1 MNGFNAPMAPRSLK
15 FGDATEK
22 MIAWMDQMKKI
33 AMLSPYV
40 NVMKILNLC
49 ARIHMFAF
57 PSIGHVMKR

>member
-1 MNGFNAPMAPRSLK
+1 MNGLNVPTAPTSIK

-33 AMLSPYV
+33 AMQCPYV